1 MDEPTVEIRR
11 SSRRR
16 RTVSAYRRGDTV
28 VVLMPAGLS
37 PAQERKHVENLLAR
51 LADDRT
57 RNRRTDQALAERA
70 ETLRR
75 RYLPEAPEP
84 SSIRFVDNQLRR
96 WGSCTVLDRSIR
108 LTSRLAGMP
117 GWVLDYVIL
126 HELAHLIE
134 TDHNPRFDV
143 LVGRYPRTER
153 AIGFLDGYDVGSS
166 TAAAADEAGS
176 VDRPG
181 SDSPD

>member
-37 PAQERKHVENLLAR
+37 LAQERKHIEKLLAR
-51 LADDRT
+51 LADNHI
-57 RNRRTDQALAERA
+57 RNQRTDEALAERA
-70 ETLRR
+70 EALRR

-117 GWVLDYVIL
+117 GWVLDYVIV

-143 LVGRYPRTER
+143 LVARYPRTER

-166 TAAAADEAGS
+166 AAADGASS
-176 VDRPG
+176 VDSPG
-181 SDSPD
+181 SASLD